1 MPVFEPPK
9 VIPTTIAEW
18 NRYFRSL
25 KAVTEDN
32 TVSEDKL
39 TTGAVT
45 TNKIST
51 GAVTTPKIADDAV
64 TPDKLSEA
72 YYTETESDARFQPI
86 FDVQSVSTA
95 TNAVIN
101 TVYLVTGNTTIT
113 LPTAT
118 QGEIIIKNNG
128 TGIVTIAGTLDG
140 STNNNL
146 KAGDCANIYCDGT
159 GFYLT

>member
-45 TNKIST
+45 TNKI
-51 GAVTTPKIADDAV
+51 ADGSVA
-64 TPDKLSEA
+64 PEKLSEA
-72 YYTETESDARFQPI
+72 YYTEAESDARFQPI

-101 TVYLVTGNTTIT
+101 TVYLVTGNTAIT
-113 LPTAT
+113 LPTAE

>member
-32 TVSEDKL
+32 TVDSSKL

-45 TNKIST
+45 TNKI
-51 GAVTTPKIADDAV
+51 ADAAV
-64 TPDKLSEA
+64 TPEKLSEA
-72 YYTETESDARFQPI
+72 YYTEAESDDRFQPI

-113 LPTAT
+113 LPTAA

-146 KAGDCANIYCDGT
+146 KAGDGAHIYCDGT